1 MKEKRE
7 ASSSEEEFQMI
18 YVAILPPIRWNVT
31 PHSLDLGCAW
41 WLLSKD
47 YRMGRGW
54 GQSLY
59 CGETWQTA
67 SRMGD
72 QGQHP
77 Q

>member
-41 WLLSKD
+41 
-47 YRMGRGW
+47 
-54 GQSLY
+54 
-59 CGETWQTA
+59 
-67 SRMGD
+67 
-72 QGQHP
+72 
-77 Q
+77 